1 MLFKGFIPLLAAV
14 AIITC
19 VILKEHTTWN
29 ISMILNLSQWFGG
42 DVVWRYIYFKLLC
55 LFCLVEQKHLCD
67 FCRWHFDEH
76 SYQISLKLGKQYVVW
91 RYFYS

>member
-42 DVVWRYIYFKLLC
+42 DVV
-55 LFCLVEQKHLCD
+55 
-67 FCRWHFDEH
+67 
-76 SYQISLKLGKQYVVW
+76 
-91 RYFYS
+91 